1 MLHILVK
8 GDYNKNLELI
18 NLELINLELMYKYL
32 TVLFSIQEKKIQV
45 NKGSSA

>member
-8 GDYNKNLELI
+8 GDYNK

-32 TVLFSIQEKKIQV
+32 TVLFSIQEKKIQM

>member
-8 GDYNKNLELI
+8 GDYNK

-32 TVLFSIQEKKIQV
+32 TVLFSIQERKK
-45 NKGSSA
+45 NTNE

>member
-8 GDYNKNLELI
+8 GDYNK

-45 NKGSSA
+45 NKESSA

>member
-8 GDYNKNLELI
+8 GDYNK

-32 TVLFSIQEKKIQV
+32 TVLFSIQERKKIQMD
-45 NKGSSA
+45 KGSSA